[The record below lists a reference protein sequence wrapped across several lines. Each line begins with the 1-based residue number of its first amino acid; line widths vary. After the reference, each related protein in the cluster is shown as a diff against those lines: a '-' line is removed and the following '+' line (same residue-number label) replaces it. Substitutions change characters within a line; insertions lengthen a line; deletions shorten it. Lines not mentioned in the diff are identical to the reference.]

1 MATVFTEKN
10 LRGNQGGHQGLVGFQ
25 IDEKE
30 LKSLIK
36 SIESLGMTDS
46 QTKVKIRQA
55 MRISAKPL
63 VDELRGEIKDVIGK
77 KLLEIVEVMDS

>member
-1 MATVFTEKN
+1 MATTFTEKN

-30 LKSLIK
+30 LKRLIN

-46 QTKVKIRQA
+46 QTKLKLRQA

-63 VDELRGEIKDVIGK
+63 VDELRGEIK
-77 KLLEIVEVMDS
+77 IVLVKYYWRY